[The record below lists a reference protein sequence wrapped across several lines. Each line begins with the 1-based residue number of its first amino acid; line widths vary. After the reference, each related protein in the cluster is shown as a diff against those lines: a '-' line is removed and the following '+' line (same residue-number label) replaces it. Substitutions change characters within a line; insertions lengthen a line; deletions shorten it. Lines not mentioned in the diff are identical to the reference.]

1 MGHRKASPDGLQLAC
16 RGPGAGHA
24 PGEGPKVV
32 DGTGAGVVA
41 APAVVALG
49 GLGRCGSLLARADL
63 VRWLRHHRRR
73 CRGRARD
80 EVVEG
85 GDDGPG
91 AEEEDPKLLEVEEEG
106 VEEVA
111 GPGKREEGWGEE
123 VIDEGGIVALEG
135 IGLEVGGDLITAE
148 GPGEGEEVQGEEVVD
163 DGWSRR

>member
-1 MGHRKASPDGLQLAC
+1 MVAPSQTALQRSSA
-16 RGPGAGHA
+16 RW
-24 PGEGPKVV
+24 
-32 DGTGAGVVA
+32 
-41 APAVVALG
+41 G
-49 GLGRCGSLLARADL
+49 GR
-63 VRWLRHHRRR
+63 
-73 CRGRARD
+73 
-80 EVVEG
+80 G

-123 VIDEGGIVALEG
+123 VIDEGGSVALEG

-148 GPGEGEEVQGEEVVD
+148 GPGEGEEVVD